1 MNAEC
6 NGLSGTVCRP
16 VGDIEAG
23 VGEAQ
28 QARLTGRA
36 PLLMGHRHT
45 KSQGR
50 ARNPTQHSLTT
61 GGRVLA
67 VALLAAASVGTVQA
81 QQNPAPQPNRGTTP
95 TPTATQPAQPVP
107 PQQQSFPAGNP
118 KQPGEG
124 PQPRAQQSPAEQSA
138 QPLPTHEG
146 QRPPIP
152 PEATPAAPQPHA
164 RVPTE
169 GNQLHGALPM
179 DQQMQLLASLIGET
193 PTVVVP
199 AGVNPGFWQS
209 LIPEDNPG
217 TQAQVALGRALYFE
231 RRLSRDGTVSCATC
245 HDTSRGFSDHR
256 PTSEGIGDQLGRRN
270 APTTINVA
278 FFSSQFWDGR
288 AATLEEQA
296 KLPILNPIEM
306 GMPNEEAAVAAI
318 ANDAQ
323 YQVAFQTAY
332 GRPVNFDDMARAIA
346 AFERTFVF
354 LDSPFDRFLRGDVL
368 SGADVVVNATPLGL
382 RAGDALPAEPAM
394 LKARCNSCHQMSA
407 SNPIGTDNR
416 FHNVGV
422 SARHQDFEELA
433 DKALEATAGGASAEL
448 LDRLA
453 LETDLS
459 ELGRFVV
466 TRERA
471 DIGTFKT
478 PGVRNVGV
486 SAPYMHDGS
495 MSTLWDVMDHYN
507 KGGEP
512 NPFLDGG
519 IEPLALTEQEIDQ
532 VVAFMFSLTDVRFG
546 EQNAAEI
553 ERQRKIANQRRPFRD
568 EAVANRQVL
577 QFEQL
582 LKGRQP

>member
-1 MNAEC
+1 MNGEG
-6 NGLSGTVCRP
+6 NGGCDTACRP
-16 VGDIEAG
+16 ARDIDAG
-23 VGEAQ
+23 AGEAQ
-28 QARLTGRA
+28 RASYARRILKVLTRNARA
-36 PLLMGHRHT
+36 GLPARAQSSPFGLMRSST
-45 KSQGR
+45 V
-50 ARNPTQHSLTT
+50 TL
-61 GGRVLA
+61 V
-67 VALLAAASVGTVQA
+67 VALLAAASFGTVQA
-81 QQNPAPQPNRGTTP
+81 QTPPEGRQPQPNRGP
-95 TPTATQPAQPVP
+95 APTAPQPEQPPP
-107 PQQQSFPAGNP
+107 PQQKSFPGGNP

-124 PQPRAQQSPAEQSA
+124 PQPSVQQTPAEESA

-146 QRPPIP
+146 QHPPIP
-152 PEATPAAPQPHA
+152 PAADPAPPQPHA
-164 RVPTE
+164 QVPTK

-179 DQQMQLLASLIGET
+179 DQQARLLVSLIGEA
-193 PTVVVP
+193 PTVIVP
-199 AGVNPGFWQS
+199 AGVNPEFWRT
-209 LIPEDNPG
+209 IVPDDNPG
-217 TQAQVALGRALYFE
+217 TQAQVALGKALYFE

-245 HDTSRGFSDHR
+245 HDISRGFSDHR
-256 PTSEGIGDQLGRRN
+256 PTSEGIGEQLGRRN
-270 APTTINVA
+270 APTTLNVA

-306 GMPNEEAAVAAI
+306 GMVNEEAAVAAI
-318 ANDAQ
+318 ANDAK
-323 YQVAFQTAY
+323 YQAAFQAAY
-332 GRPVNFDDMARAIA
+332 GRPIDFDDMARAIA

-354 LDSPFDRFLRGDVL
+354 LDSPFDRFLRGD
-368 SGADVVVNATPLGL
+368 ADAISADA
-382 RAGDALPAEPAM
+382 RAGFALFSG
-394 LKARCNSCHQMSA
+394 KARCNSCHQMSA

-422 SARHQDFEELA
+422 SARHQNFEELA
-433 DKALEATAGGASAEL
+433 RKALEATAGGASAEL

-478 PGVRNVGV
+478 PAVRNVGV
-486 SAPYMHDGS
+486 TAPYMHDGS

-532 VVAFMFSLTDVRFG
+532 VVAFLFSLSDVRFAK
-546 EQNAAEI
+546 QNSAEF
-553 ERQRKIANQRRPFRD
+553 ERQRQIASQRRLFRD
-568 EAVANRQVL
+568 EAVANRKVL
-577 QFEQL
+577 QFEQM